1 MEKIIKSL
9 PKDPVSNILPHVPTH
24 ASVIGLSGSNVT
36 GCLGSRAVTQITNY
50 DCDKI
55 DTTGLGWVRPGDP
68 RSELV
73 LSLFKE
79 GTGLPLMLNGLSSD
93 LSKTFTKPDAKRVA
107 AISPMAQLRMGK
119 YTTPTFLIHGD
130 KDEVVPFHTAVRFAD
145 ALTDHGVHGG
155 LLAVKGVKHIH
166 DMSLRPGMERWQRE
180 VAPGYDF
187 LFQALGRRT

>member
-1 MEKIIKSL
+1 MRFGWINQF
-9 PKDPVSNILPHVPTH
+9 VCR
-24 ASVIGLSGSNVT
+24 GLHGS
-36 GCLGSRAVTQITNY
+36 SQITSY
-50 DCDKI
+50 DSNTI

-93 LSKTFTKPDAKRVA
+93 LSKTFAKPSEKRVA
-107 AISPMAQLRMGK
+107 AISPMAHLRLGR
-119 YTTPTFLIHGD
+119 YTTPTFLIHGER
-130 KDEVVPFHTAVRFAD
+130 DEVVPFHTAVKFAN
-145 ALTDHGVHGG
+145 ALDECKVRGG

-166 DMSLRPGMERWQRE
+166 DLSLRPGMERWQKE

-187 LFQALGRRT
+187 LLQILRGKT